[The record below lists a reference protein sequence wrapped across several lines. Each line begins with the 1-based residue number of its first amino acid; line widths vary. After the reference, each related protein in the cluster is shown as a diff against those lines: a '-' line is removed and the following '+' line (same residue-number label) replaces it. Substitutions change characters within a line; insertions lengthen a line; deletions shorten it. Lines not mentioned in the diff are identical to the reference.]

1 MKMEGAPMALD
12 WSKCPAVES
21 VPGRVSGAWVFR
33 GTRMPVKTIFENLED
48 GMNIEEIM
56 EQFDVTREQVTAVLD
71 FAARSLEA
79 PVRR

>member
-1 MKMEGAPMALD
+1 MALD

-33 GTRMPVKTIFENLED
+33 GTRMHVAAIFENLED
-48 GMNIEEIM
+48 GMSIEEIM